1 MTSGADGVP
10 PPVQSELLCFIS
22 QKSIGGMTN
31 DDRTKICKANF
42 HKQKFGKTVGLDG
55 IAMEAI
61 VHGGLTLAVHMSVL
75 FNCFLQ
81 AQYLPRTFIIKN
93 FCPFMELQPQK

>member
-61 VHGGLTLAVHMSVL
+61 VHGGSTLAVHMSVL